1 MLIPLSLTLNLPETM
16 RPLLI
21 CLSLLALAACS
32 DDSGLPDPTLN
43 NVERTETLY
52 ALEGTPV
59 TTPSAY
65 SLEGSRRV
73 RTDLFTDFDFA
84 YNVEPDG
91 RRVFLPRAAMGIE
104 TTANVKPGFV
114 VRSESFEAIT
124 VAPSNGYITDQP
136 VPIAEGE
143 RYVVRGRITCTSLGL
158 PKYAKLEVV
167 SFDDAARTVT
177 FRILTDDNCGFR
189 GLEPGLPDR

>member
-1 MLIPLSLTLNLPETM
+1 MLIPLWVMLNVPETM
-16 RPLLI
+16 KPSLI

-32 DDSGLPDPTLN
+32 GDDGLPDPTVN
-43 NVERTETLY
+43 NVERSETIY

-65 SLEGSRRV
+65 AIEGNRQV
-73 RTDLFTDFDFA
+73 RTDVSTDFDFA
-84 YNVEPDG
+84 YNVESDG
-91 RRVFLPRAAMGIE
+91 RRVFLPRAAMGID
-104 TTANVKPGFV
+104 TDASVKPGFV

-124 VAPSNGYITDQP
+124 IAPSNGYVTDQA

-143 RYVVRGRITCTSLGL
+143 RYVVRSRVTCLSLGL

-167 SFDDAARTVT
+167 GFDDLARTVT
-177 FRILTDDNCGFR
+177 FRVLTNDNCGFR
-189 GLEPGLPDR
+189 SLEPGLPDR